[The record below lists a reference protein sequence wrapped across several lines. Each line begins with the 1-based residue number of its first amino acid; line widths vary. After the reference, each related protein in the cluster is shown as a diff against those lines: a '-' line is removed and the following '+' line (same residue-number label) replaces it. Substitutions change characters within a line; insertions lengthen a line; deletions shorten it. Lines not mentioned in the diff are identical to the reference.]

1 MGSVCVLSISMWVAA
16 EESRM
21 AAFGRLAASLTQRNP
36 SMTSF
41 YHNILMF
48 YRFPGSSHKTR
59 QKLSGSLGEVF
70 STGVTSLC
78 PHSHFQLLPV
88 SAHVTPAAGIM
99 SQPHVTAKFFLAFR
113 QYQSHVQV
121 CEPEKE
127 RRRNGEKQM
136 E

>member
-1 MGSVCVLSISMWVAA
+1 MCSVYFYAGSSRGVMYGSFWPLSS
-16 EESRM
+16 
-21 AAFGRLAASLTQRNP
+21 FFNP
-36 SMTSF
+36 KKSFYDIF

-48 YRFPGSSHKTR
+48 YRFPGSSHKTQ
-59 QKLSGSLGEVF
+59 QKLSGSMGEVF

-78 PHSHFQLLPV
+78 PHSHCQLLPV

-121 CEPEKE
+121 SEPEKE
-127 RRRNGEKQM
+127 WRRNGEKQM